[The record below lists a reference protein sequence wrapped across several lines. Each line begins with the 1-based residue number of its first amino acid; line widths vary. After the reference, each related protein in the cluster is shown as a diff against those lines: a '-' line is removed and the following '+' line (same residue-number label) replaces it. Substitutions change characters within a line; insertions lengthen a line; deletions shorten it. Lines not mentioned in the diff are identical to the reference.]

1 MLAGGGEMF
10 RWVLLIVLGVEG
22 LDVRLVVAALLDFEF
37 D

>member
-1 MLAGGGEMF
+1 MVGRMLQSM
-10 RWVLLIVLGVEG
+10 LLIGFEVEG

>member
-1 MLAGGGEMF
+1 MVGRML
-10 RWVLLIVLGVEG
+10 RWMLLVVLEVEG